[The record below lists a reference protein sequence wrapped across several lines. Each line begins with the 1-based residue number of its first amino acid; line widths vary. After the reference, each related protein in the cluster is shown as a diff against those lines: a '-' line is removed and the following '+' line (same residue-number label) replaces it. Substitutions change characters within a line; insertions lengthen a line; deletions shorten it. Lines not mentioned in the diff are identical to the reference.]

1 MDRVRILS
9 FEAYELYDATTE
21 QKSFLVKEDE
31 SYRFRIF
38 LEWSLDSEQ
47 LKSTYEKV
55 LLPKLF
61 SKDVGGNQCTDA
73 VINVSFTRKDPIKGK
88 KAKELRKILYS
99 NGFYVNGVRYV
110 RYKRSS
116 GSSREGK
123 CLFIREEL
131 LKDMEEWGDCGINF
145 YKNNML
151 AAWESYKALTLS
163 TIIGKINIPID
174 SILFVEDYTS
184 KFKDE
189 VMSIVEDDTGLSA
202 EEEETEISNNIW
214 DGESLLDESLFTDSI
229 YEDKHMLLLRNKFFK
244 SCAFRTRL
252 QDWIKDNNIAS
263 VEQLKSNGCVTLAKD
278 IKKILMV
285 TTPSSLKYLKFVEG
299 GLTED
304 NIKKW
309 ADSVKSEFGVVKYD
323 KRTRYFGGRLV
334 RSSYQLLNTI
344 HLNEEE
350 TKEFIKPTVS
360 YIKAIKNDPAVLR
373 YHVFEASKP
382 EKINNSSKETE
393 VEEDFE
399 EYGLMRRGQIIFCLY
414 ELNPNFAQT
423 RLCANLVNRI
433 LRDQKEKAKVG
444 NILVPGTNAT
454 IFGNGP
460 ELLKRII
467 GGQFGGQDQLTLGKG
482 KIRCERFKNGEKL
495 LCARSPHITMGNLYI
510 AENIVDKQDKDSIWS
525 YFNLGEN
532 IVCVN
537 AIGENIQQRLNG
549 CDYDSDT
556 MLITNDTSLVG
567 KASEEGYYD
576 VFKVPVCKITE
587 EETNKTALELSDLD
601 SANSHNKVGEI
612 VNLSQILNSLLWDRV
627 NNGKKIKD
635 EMELYKD
642 ICKLA
647 VLSGIEVDKAK
658 HSYNVN
664 SDKLLKNVREKY
676 KDDINIKPV
685 FLEESLKKRNKG
697 KNKEKTKVISEK
709 INYKTTVEYIYH
721 LLPKMSDMRK
731 GKRKEI
737 EWKIIYGL
745 IRNPTINCT
754 IVANDAANRIIELCK
769 DYVEENNKLHK
780 ELGDIFN
787 NCVYAELRMQTDE
800 LYSEVADI
808 INKDDGY
815 YSEDIMKAVLKMLK
829 DQKIEDWRYYAP
841 LFQKSNDSSIK
852 CLFKDAGSTPP
863 IPIIEA
869 DENGKYNNF
878 YGINFKCNQSSNANG
893 SDSPCEDCQRYSCEK
908 KSENK
913 QS

>member
-9 FEAYELYDATTE
+9 FEANELYDAIDE
-21 QKSFLVKEDE
+21 AKSVEVGENELDH
-31 SYRFRIF
+31 YRIF
-38 LEWSLDSEQ
+38 LEWSLDSEE
-47 LKSTYEKV
+47 LKRTYEKQFGYDT
-55 LLPKLF
+55 F
-61 SKDVGGNQCTDA
+61 SKDVDGDQCTDV
-73 VINVSFTRKDPIKGK
+73 VINVSFTYTYKSKGEIVNLNGLR
-88 KAKELRKILYS
+88 KELYDK
-99 NGFYVNGVRYV
+99 GFYVNGVKYV

-116 GSSREGK
+116 GSSREGN

-131 LKDMEEWGDCGINF
+131 LEHMREWGECGLVLD
-145 YKNNML
+145 NNKL
-151 AAWESYKALTLS
+151 AAWESYIALTLS
-163 TIIGKINIPID
+163 TIIGTINIPID
-174 SILFVEDYTS
+174 KILFVEDVTS
-184 KFKDE
+184 TFIDKVISIEKDDSG
-189 VMSIVEDDTGLSA
+189 VLSA
-202 EEEETEISNNIW
+202 EEKETEISNNIW
-214 DGESLLDESLFTDSI
+214 DGESLLDESVFTGD

-244 SCAFRTRL
+244 SCAFRTNL
-252 QDWIKDNNIAS
+252 KGWFKDNGIND
-263 VEQLKSNGCVTLAKD
+263 VEKLKAIGCVTLARKVED
-278 IKKILMV
+278 ILMV

-299 GLTED
+299 GLTQE
-304 NIKKW
+304 NIEKW
-309 ADSVKSEFGVVKYD
+309 ANSVKSEFGVVKFD

-334 RSSYQLLNTI
+334 QSNYQMLNTI
-344 HLNEEE
+344 HLNEKE
-350 TKEFIKPTVS
+350 TETFLTPTVE
-360 YIKAIKNDPAVLR
+360 YLKAIKKDSSVLE
-373 YHVFEASKP
+373 YHVFESSKG
-382 EKINNSSKETE
+382 EKINNSSEETE
-393 VEEDFE
+393 EEEDFE

-414 ELNPNFAQT
+414 ELNRNFART
-423 RLCANLVNRI
+423 KLCSGLVNTI
-433 LRDQKEKAKVG
+433 LKIQKEKAKLG
-444 NILVPGTNAT
+444 KILLPGTNAT

-460 ELLKRII
+460 ELLKGII
-467 GGQFGGQDQLTLGKG
+467 GEFDISEPVLKTGQ
-482 KIRCERFKNGEKL
+482 IRCERFNNGEKL
-495 LCARSPHITMGNLYI
+495 LCSRSPHITMGNLYI
-510 AENIVDKQDKDSIWS
+510 AENIVDEQRDSIWS
-525 YFNLGEN
+525 YFNLGKN

-537 AIGENIQQRLNG
+537 AIGDNIQQRLNG
-549 CDYDSDT
+549 CDYDSDA
-556 MLITNDTSLVG
+556 MLITNHSDLLEKVRQ
-567 KASEEGYYD
+567 YYD

-709 INYKTTVEYIYH
+709 INYKTTVEYIYY
-721 LLPKMSDMRK
+721 LLPIMSDMRK
-731 GKRKEI
+731 GKRKKI
-737 EWKIIYGL
+737 EWETIYEL
-745 IRNPTINCT
+745 IDKRNRTIT
-754 IVANDAANRIIELCK
+754 YTEKAYEAADRIIELCK

-800 LYSEVADI
+800 LYSEVAQI
-808 INKDDGY
+808 INENYGIY
-815 YSEDIMKAVLKMLK
+815 AEDIMKAVLLMLK

-841 LFQKSNDSSIK
+841 LFQKSTDSSIK
-852 CLFKDAGSTPP
+852 GLFKRSKRSTPP

>member
-1 MDRVRILS
+1 
-9 FEAYELYDATTE
+9 E
-21 QKSFLVKEDE
+21 
-31 SYRFRIF
+31 
-38 LEWSLDSEQ
+38 
-47 LKSTYEKV
+47 
-55 LLPKLF
+55 
-61 SKDVGGNQCTDA
+61 
-73 VINVSFTRKDPIKGK
+73 
-88 KAKELRKILYS
+88 
-99 NGFYVNGVRYV
+99 
-110 RYKRSS
+110 
-116 GSSREGK
+116 
-123 CLFIREEL
+123 
-131 LKDMEEWGDCGINF
+131 
-145 YKNNML
+145 
-151 AAWESYKALTLS
+151 
-163 TIIGKINIPID
+163 
-174 SILFVEDYTS
+174 
-184 KFKDE
+184 
-189 VMSIVEDDTGLSA
+189 
-202 EEEETEISNNIW
+202 
-214 DGESLLDESLFTDSI
+214 
-229 YEDKHMLLLRNKFFK
+229 
-244 SCAFRTRL
+244 
-252 QDWIKDNNIAS
+252 
-263 VEQLKSNGCVTLAKD
+263 
-278 IKKILMV
+278 
-285 TTPSSLKYLKFVEG
+285 
-299 GLTED
+299 
-304 NIKKW
+304 KW
-309 ADSVKSEFGVVKYD
+309 ANSVKSEFGVVKFD

-334 RSSYQLLNTI
+334 QSNYQMLNTI

-350 TKEFIKPTVS
+350 TKKFIEPTVN
-360 YIKAIKNDPAVLR
+360 YIKAIKNDAAVLR
-373 YHVFEASKP
+373 YHVFESSKP
-382 EKINNSSKETE
+382 EKINNYYEETE

-414 ELNPNFAQT
+414 ELNTKFAQT
-423 RLCANLVNRI
+423 KLCANLVNRL

-444 NILVPGTNAT
+444 NILLPGTNAT

-460 ELLKRII
+460 ELLKRIV
-467 GGQFGGQDQLTLGKG
+467 GGQLGGQDQPTLGKG

-567 KASEEGYYD
+567 KVSAEGYYD

-587 EETNKTALELSDLD
+587 EETNNTPLNLCDLD
-601 SANSHNKVGEI
+601 SANSQNKVGEI

-627 NNGKKIKD
+627 NDGKKIKD

-664 SDKLLKNVREKY
+664 SDKLLRDVRKNY
-676 KDDINIKPV
+676 QYYINKKPV
-685 FLEESLKKRNKG
+685 FLEESLKK
-697 KNKEKTKVISEK
+697 KNKKKTKVISKE
-709 INYKTTVEYIYH
+709 INYKTTVEYIYY
-721 LLPKMSDMRK
+721 LLPIMSDMRK
-731 GKRKEI
+731 GKRKKI
-737 EWKIIYGL
+737 EWKTIYEL
-745 IRNPTINCT
+745 IYNTNIT
-754 IVANDAANRIIELCK
+754 YTAKANEAADRIIELCK

-800 LYSEVADI
+800 LYSEVAQI
-808 INKDDGY
+808 INENDGIY
-815 YSEDIMKAVLKMLK
+815 AEDIMKAVLLLLK

-841 LFQKSNDSSIK
+841 LFQMSNDSSIK
-852 CLFKDAGSTPP
+852 CLFQDAGSTPP

-908 KSENK
+908 KK
-913 QS
+913 